1 MIPIHERNIIHT
13 MRHQGKRELVDRL
26 QTITL
31 SDLVMTEQ
39 YWLSNLD
46 LRILSKVISIPLV
59 LISGSKV
66 LDNKKKSL
74 MTEEAV
80 HSQKLIIVKQH
91 GMKVDTP
98 QQYSLLYSGTNM
110 GFSTDELSA
119 GTLRQL
125 KSTQGTPLFMAN
137 KSKRNLVVV
146 K

>member
-1 MIPIHERNIIHT
+1 
-13 MRHQGKRELVDRL
+13 
-26 QTITL
+26 
-31 SDLVMTEQ
+31 MTEQ

-46 LRILSKVISIPLV
+46 LRVLSKVISIPLV

-74 MTEEAV
+74 MTAAAL